1 MAPGPQGEAKCPL
14 CPRPFVHV
22 PVTPVQPVD
31 RSHSPHPPLAI
42 PPPPTRLSSPL
53 RRRRRRL
60 SRPASPSAT
69 AARAMAQRADSS
81 SSSASRATR
90 RQGRGVSSVCE
101 QHPVG
106 KETGLPL
113 IVCPDCDLAR
123 VIELRVVKLESQNK
137 GRIFFK
143 CPRNGVSCEFFSI
156 FNET

>member
-53 RRRRRRL
+53 RRRRRL

-123 VIELRVVKLESQNK
+123 VIEVRVVKPESQNK

-156 FNET
+156 FNQT

>member
-1 MAPGPQGEAKCPL
+1 
-14 CPRPFVHV
+14 
-22 PVTPVQPVD
+22 
-31 RSHSPHPPLAI
+31 
-42 PPPPTRLSSPL
+42 
-53 RRRRRRL
+53 
-60 SRPASPSAT
+60 
-69 AARAMAQRADSS
+69 MAQRADSS

>member
-1 MAPGPQGEAKCPL
+1 M
-14 CPRPFVHV
+14 
-22 PVTPVQPVD
+22 
-31 RSHSPHPPLAI
+31 
-42 PPPPTRLSSPL
+42 
-53 RRRRRRL
+53 
-60 SRPASPSAT
+60 
-69 AARAMAQRADSS
+69 
-81 SSSASRATR
+81 
-90 RQGRGVSSVCE
+90 CE